1 MFTTA
6 DPDSEQADLDR
17 AIAMSLAESKRP
29 MKVAMTEDEEVQ
41 LAIALSLQSSGEKEK
56 VELPSDAAALAA
68 SIEVPK
74 ILPIDM
80 PKAVP
85 IPASL
90 LSKHSLQAAPAPT
103 PISTGIPSGLLNK
116 HSLSRVAT
124 VADQPTEKAPIEASS
139 IVTSSITTSQAQV
152 SVEASQAS
160 SSVSSSH
167 ASSIVTSSVETSQ
180 ASSSTVTSSI
190 ETSQASSSIV
200 TSSIDTSQ
208 TSIVTSSSSVSSSQ
222 SLVPDVQAPTVTSS
236 VTSSASSS
244 TTPQQE
250 TLSDHFPPPPP
261 RPEPIHLVASTSPAD
276 IRHAQRELESELGVL
291 RERQRKEQRDA
302 SSVTNDMVTDVQEL
316 LRLFGLPFVVA
327 PMEAEAQCVALEK
340 AGLVQG
346 IITDDSDVLV
356 FGAKT
361 VYRNMF
367 NQNKFLETYL
377 STDIEREMVRFDIFL
392 CILSLIL

>member
-1 MFTTA
+1 
-6 DPDSEQADLDR
+6 
-17 AIAMSLAESKRP
+17 
-29 MKVAMTEDEEVQ
+29 MTEDEEVQ

-74 ILPIDM
+74 AIDVPIDV

-103 PISTGIPSGLLNK
+103 PMSAGIPSGLLNK
-116 HSLSRVAT
+116 HSLSRA
-124 VADQPTEKAPIEASS
+124 AINDQPAEKAPIEASS
-139 IVTSSITTSQAQV
+139 IATSSITTSQAQV
-152 SVEASQAS
+152 SVETSQAS
-160 SSVSSSH
+160 SSVSSQAWSIVTSSVETLS
-167 ASSIVTSSVETSQ
+167 SSIVTSSVETSQ
-180 ASSSTVTSSI
+180 AS
-190 ETSQASSSIV
+190 
-200 TSSIDTSQ
+200 
-208 TSIVTSSSSVSSSQ
+208 IVTSSSSMSSSQ
-222 SLVPDVQAPTVTSS
+222 SPVPDVQAPTMTSSTTSS
-236 VTSSASSS
+236 VTSS
-244 TTPQQE
+244 TTLQQE
-250 TLSDHFPPPPP
+250 HFELPLPPPPP

-392 CILSLIL
+392 LQFVTNILIFVEFCCYFILFVSIGT